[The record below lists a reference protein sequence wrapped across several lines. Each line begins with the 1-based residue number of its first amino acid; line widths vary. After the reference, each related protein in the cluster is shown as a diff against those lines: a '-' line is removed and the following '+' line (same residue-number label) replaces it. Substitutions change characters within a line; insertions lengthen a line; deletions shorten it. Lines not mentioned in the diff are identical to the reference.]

1 MKVYLDCLPCFLRQA
16 LAAARRVTADEW
28 KQREVVDE
36 VASAIPS
43 FPLDATPI
51 DLGREVYRIVRETTG
66 IDDPY
71 REVKRSHNDRVIALL
86 PQLREEV
93 ESSSDPMLTAF
104 QLAAAGNMIDFGV
117 HSTVDLHGAIGK
129 GLEDGEGM
137 VDYPLLRERLECIGD
152 VLYLGDN
159 AGEIVLDK
167 LVVEQLVHLG
177 KRVTFVVRGRP
188 IINDVTAE
196 DAAYVGLEDV
206 AKVISS
212 GSDGPG
218 TTLARG
224 EPEFVDAFRRAG
236 LIVSKGQGNFEGL
249 SDEPA
254 PLFFLL
260 KVKCPVVARELGVEI
275 GKSILRAQN
284 EGAGVGGSART

>member
-16 LAAARRVTADEW
+16 LAAVRRVTSDERR
-28 KQREVVDE
+28 QRGVLDR
-36 VASAIPS
+36 VALAIPS
-43 FPLDATPI
+43 FPLDATPV

-71 REVKRSHNDRVIALL
+71 REAKRSDNDRVIALL
-86 PQLREEV
+86 PQLRGEV
-93 ESSSDPMLTAF
+93 ESSFDPMLTALK
-104 QLAAAGNMIDFGV
+104 LAAAANVIDFGV
-117 HSTVDLHGAIGK
+117 HSTVDLYDAIEK

-137 VDYPLLRERLECIGD
+137 VDYPLLRERLKGVGD

-159 AGEIVLDK
+159 AGEIVFDR
-167 LVVEQLVHLG
+167 LVVEQLVNQG
-177 KRVTFVVRGRP
+177 KRVTFVVRGGP
-188 IINDVTAE
+188 IINDVTVE
-196 DAAYVGLEDV
+196 DAAYVGLDDV
-206 AKVISS
+206 AEVISS

-218 TTLARG
+218 TTLPRG
-224 EPEFVDAFRRAG
+224 QPEFVDAFRRAG

-275 GKSILRAQN
+275 GKTILRAQKD
-284 EGAGVGGSART
+284 GAGVR

>member
-16 LAAARRVTADEW
+16 LAAARRVTSDERR
-28 KQREVVDE
+28 QRGVLDR
-36 VASAIPS
+36 VALAIPS
-43 FPLDATPI
+43 FPLDATPV

-71 REVKRSHNDRVIALL
+71 REAKRSDNDRVIALL
-86 PQLREEV
+86 PQLRGEV
-93 ESSSDPMLTAF
+93 ESSFDPMLTALK
-104 QLAAAGNMIDFGV
+104 LAAAANVIDFGV
-117 HSTVDLHGAIGK
+117 HSTVDLHDAIEK

-137 VDYPLLRERLECIGD
+137 VDYPLLRERLKGVGD

-159 AGEIVLDK
+159 AGEIVFDR
-167 LVVEQLVHLG
+167 LVVEQLVNQG
-177 KRVTFVVRGRP
+177 KRVTFVVRGGP
-188 IINDVTAE
+188 IINDVTVE
-196 DAAYVGLEDV
+196 DAAYVGLDDV
-206 AKVISS
+206 AEVISS

-218 TTLARG
+218 TTLPRG
-224 EPEFVDAFRRAG
+224 QPEFVDAFRRAG

-275 GKSILRAQN
+275 GKTILRAQKD
-284 EGAGVGGSART
+284 GAGVR

>member
-16 LAAARRVTADEW
+16 LAAARRVTNDERR
-28 KQREVVDE
+28 QRGVLDR
-36 VASAIPS
+36 VALAIPS
-43 FPLDATPI
+43 FPLDATPV

-71 REVKRSHNDRVIALL
+71 REAKRSDNDRVIALL
-86 PQLREEV
+86 PQLRGEV
-93 ESSSDPMLTAF
+93 ESSFDPMLTALK
-104 QLAAAGNMIDFGV
+104 LAAAANVIDFGV
-117 HSTVDLHGAIGK
+117 HSTVDLHDAIEK

-137 VDYPLLRERLECIGD
+137 VDYPLLRERLKGVGD

-159 AGEIVLDK
+159 AGEIVFDR
-167 LVVEQLVHLG
+167 LVVEQLVNQG
-177 KRVTFVVRGRP
+177 KRVTFVVRGGP
-188 IINDVTAE
+188 IINDVTVE
-196 DAAYVGLEDV
+196 DAAYVGLDDV
-206 AKVISS
+206 AEVISS

-218 TTLARG
+218 TTLPRG
-224 EPEFVDAFRRAG
+224 QPEFVDAFRRAG

-275 GKSILRAQN
+275 GKTILRAQKD
-284 EGAGVGGSART
+284 GAGVR